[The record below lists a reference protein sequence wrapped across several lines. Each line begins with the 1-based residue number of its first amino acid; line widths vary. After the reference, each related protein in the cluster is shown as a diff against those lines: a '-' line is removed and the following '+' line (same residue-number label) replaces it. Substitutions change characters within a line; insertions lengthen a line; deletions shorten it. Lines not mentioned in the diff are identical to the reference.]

1 MELMTLLMLLVAA
14 APNAVEVS
22 TLRGEQHSGQLVRL
36 DPTEAVLHV
45 GERELRVP
53 VRELLDVRFSSPEKT
68 AAPEHPI
75 AVRLM
80 DDSQLL
86 ATQVTSDR
94 GEAILTHPQL
104 GTLKVPT
111 KALQSVRFA
120 SGDSGLESK
129 WNQLFGRDSKKD
141 LLVIRKGDVLDHLDG
156 VIGTITPETVSFLL
170 EGDEVPVRREKIFGL
185 IYYRRD
191 AQAARPAARIEFGDG
206 ESLQARSVAF
216 DGQEW
221 RATLL
226 SGGEV
231 TLPAGS
237 LRLVDF
243 SLGKLRYLSAMEPRD
258 VRQVPYFDIV
268 WKYREDGYLF
278 GGPIRL
284 GHKTY
289 SRGLSLSSGTTLK
302 YRLGGDYRRLQAV
315 MGIDDRAR
323 SANGDLDVTI
333 RGDGRKLFESHVK
346 GGDPPRDLDL
356 DVSGVVEVE
365 IELGF
370 GGNLAIGDF
379 LDFADAKVIK

>member
-1 MELMTLLMLLVAA
+1 MGLAPLLLVLMTADPTAA
-14 APNAVEVS
+14 EVS
-22 TLRGEQHSGQLVRL
+22 TLKGEQHSGRLVRL
-36 DPTEAVLHV
+36 DPTEAVLRV

-53 VRELLDVRFSSPEKT
+53 VRELLDVRFVSPEKAT
-68 AAPEHPI
+68 TPEHPI
-75 AVRLM
+75 AVRLA
-80 DDSQLL
+80 DDSQLI

-94 GEAILTHPQL
+94 GEATLTHPQL
-104 GTLKVPT
+104 GTLRVPT
-111 KALQSVRFA
+111 KALQSIRLA
-120 SGDSGLESK
+120 SGDGGLEGK
-129 WNQLFGRDSKKD
+129 WNQLFGRDSRKD

-156 VIGTITPETVSFLL
+156 VIGTITPETVSFLI
-170 EGDEVPVRREKIFGL
+170 EEDEVPVKREKVFGL

-191 AQAARPAARIEFGDG
+191 AQSIRPAARVEFGDG
-206 ESLQARSVAF
+206 ESLQARSVMF
-216 DGQEW
+216 DGREW
-221 RATLL
+221 KATLL

-243 SLGKLRYLSAMEPRD
+243 SLGKLRYLSAMEPRE

-289 SRGLSLSSGTTLK
+289 ARGLSLSSGTTLK

-365 IELGF
+365 IEIGF

-379 LDFADAKVIK
+379 LDLAEAKVIK